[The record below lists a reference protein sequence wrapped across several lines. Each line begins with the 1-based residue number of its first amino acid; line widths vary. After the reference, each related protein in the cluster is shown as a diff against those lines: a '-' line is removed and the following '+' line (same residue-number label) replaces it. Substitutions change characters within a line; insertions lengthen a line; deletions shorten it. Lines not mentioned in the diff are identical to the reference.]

1 MKLLDIKDIN
11 YIESPVLYFREY
23 SGLALF
29 ETVDRESK
37 EIRISFTLESQ
48 SIGLPLVNI
57 KFTDNVDYPLLPL
70 ITPLKSHVMKLDKKG
85 KLPK

>member
-11 YIESPVLYFREY
+11 YTESPVLYFREY

-48 SIGLPLVNI
+48 SIGPPLVNI
-57 KFTDNVDYPLLPL
+57 KSTDNVDYPLLPSDHS
-70 ITPLKSHVMKLDKKG
+70 KVM
-85 KLPK
+85 